1 MPLKPTQPPKPQ
13 PPPPPNLQN
22 HWPHLLQISIG
33 SKDLHLSLA
42 IHAFLIKTS
51 SKDHIFECNNLI
63 NLYSKFERPVDAQ
76 RVFDGMPT
84 RNAITWTSLMNG
96 YSLTGDNGTVC
107 RIAFEMHGFGEVFN
121 EHVCSLVLRA
131 CASLSD
137 RVRGEQIHSMVI
149 KNRLDADAF
158 VGTSLFSMYSRTGLL
173 DEAEKTFESIVG
185 IDVRCLNS
193 MILEYG
199 RAGDGERAIQVFRDL
214 LEFDLGID
222 EYTFMNALSACVGVA
237 EGKQLHNLCIKHGCL
252 HEISVVNAVVT
263 MYGKHGLVEEAERV
277 FQGMEE
283 RNLVSWTAMLSAYL
297 KTGFPLK
304 AIDWFARMIALED
317 LGFDSSCFATVLD
330 ACAECKNFESLVQ
343 VHGLVIKLSYS
354 LDDFICT
361 ALIDAYVQ
369 CGNLGAARLVFN
381 GLTTLNIAPFNAILA
396 GEADEDDFMRLF
408 NRVRSSGVQ
417 PDWVTFTRVL
427 SLVAHRTS
435 LITGECMH
443 CYIFKAGFHEHID
456 VDNALITMYTKCGSI
471 ERARQIFIG
480 MERRDSVTYNAMISG
495 YAVHGRGKDALTLL
509 RRMETDG
516 LRPDEVSLVAV
527 LQACAY
533 SGLFEDGFRLFS
545 DMKKRCL
552 IEPGIEHENCMV
564 DLLCRS
570 GRLMEAM
577 DFAEESRFRD
587 SSLLWRTLVNGCR
600 LRRNTKFGRIAS
612 ERLISLAP
620 SEAASYILTS
630 NMYSMGGM
638 LEEAAKART
647 MMTDRELKKETGCS
661 WIEIDNHIHHFV
673 ARGDG
678 NSESEEF
685 PVKLEEL

>member
-1 MPLKPTQPPKPQ
+1 
-13 PPPPPNLQN
+13 
-22 HWPHLLQISIG
+22 
-33 SKDLHLSLA
+33 
-42 IHAFLIKTS
+42 
-51 SKDHIFECNNLI
+51 
-63 NLYSKFERPVDAQ
+63 
-76 RVFDGMPT
+76 
-84 RNAITWTSLMNG
+84 MNG
-96 YSLTGDNGTVC
+96 YSLIGDNGTVC
-107 RIAFEMHGFGEVFN
+107 RIAFEMHGFEEVFN
-121 EHVCSLVLRA
+121 EHACSLVLRA
-131 CASLSD
+131 CASLGD

-149 KNRLDADAF
+149 KNGLDADAF

-193 MILEYG
+193 NDFGVWESRG
-199 RAGDGERAIQVFRDL
+199 WGEGD
-214 LEFDLGID
+214 
-222 EYTFMNALSACVGVA
+222 SGVSRF
-237 EGKQLHNLCIKHGCL
+237 HGCL
-252 HEISVVNAVVT
+252 HEISVANAVVT

-283 RNLVSWTAMLSAYL
+283 RNLVTWTAMLSVYL

-304 AIDWFARMIALED
+304 AIDWFARMIVVL
-317 LGFDSSCFATVLD
+317 LTVLD

-343 VHGLVIKLSYS
+343 VHGLVIKLSYI
-354 LDDFICT
+354 LDDFVCT

-369 CGNLGAARLVFN
+369 CENLGAARLVFD
-381 GLTTLNIAPFNAILA
+381 GLATLNIAPFNAILA
-396 GEADEDDFMRLF
+396 GEADEDDFMHLF
-408 NRVRSSGVQ
+408 NRVRLSGVQ
-417 PDWVTFTRVL
+417 PDWL
-427 SLVAHRTS
+427 GGSL
-435 LITGECMH
+435 H
-443 CYIFKAGFHEHID
+443 CYIFKSGFCEHID
-456 VDNALITMYTKCGSI
+456 VGNALITMYAKCGSI
-471 ERARQIFIG
+471 EQARQIFIG

-495 YAVHGRGKDALTLL
+495 YGVHGRGKDALTLL
-509 RRMETDG
+509 QRMETDG
-516 LRPDEVSLVAV
+516 LRPDEVSLVAA

-533 SGLFEDGFRLFS
+533 SGLFEDGFHLFS

-577 DFAEESRFRD
+577 DFAAESRFRD

-600 LRRNTKFGRIAS
+600 LRRNTKIGRIAS

-620 SEAASYILTS
+620 GKAASYILTS

-638 LEEAAKART
+638 SKEAAKARM

-673 ARGDG
+673 ARWDG

>member
-1 MPLKPTQPPKPQ
+1 
-13 PPPPPNLQN
+13 
-22 HWPHLLQISIG
+22 
-33 SKDLHLSLA
+33 
-42 IHAFLIKTS
+42 
-51 SKDHIFECNNLI
+51 
-63 NLYSKFERPVDAQ
+63 
-76 RVFDGMPT
+76 
-84 RNAITWTSLMNG
+84 MNG
-96 YSLTGDNGTVC
+96 YSLIGDNGTVC

-121 EHVCSLVLRA
+121 EHACSLVLRA
-131 CASLSD
+131 CASLGD

-149 KNRLDADAF
+149 KNGLDADAF
-158 VGTSLFSMYSRTGLL
+158 VGTSLFAMYSRTGLL
-173 DEAEKTFESIVG
+173 DKAEKTFESIVG
-185 IDVRCLNS
+185 VDVRCLNS
-193 MILEYG
+193 NDFG
-199 RAGDGERAIQVFRDL
+199 
-214 LEFDLGID
+214 
-222 EYTFMNALSACVGVA
+222 
-237 EGKQLHNLCIKHGCL
+237 HGCL
-252 HEISVVNAVVT
+252 HEISVANAVVT

-277 FQGMEE
+277 FQGME
-283 RNLVSWTAMLSAYL
+283 RNLVTWTAMLSTYL

-304 AIDWFARMIALED
+304 AIDWFARMITLD
-317 LGFDSSCFATVLD
+317 DRGFDSSCFATVLD

-343 VHGLVIKLSYS
+343 VHGLVIKLSYI
-354 LDDFICT
+354 LDDFVCT

-369 CGNLGAARLVFN
+369 CGNLRAARLVFD
-381 GLTTLNIAPFNAILA
+381 GLTTLSIAPFNAILA

-408 NRVRSSGVQ
+408 NWVRSSGVQ

-427 SLVAHRTS
+427 SLAAHRTS

-456 VDNALITMYTKCGSI
+456 VGNALITMYAKCGSI
-471 ERARQIFIG
+471 EQARQIFIG

-495 YAVHGRGKDALTLL
+495 YALHGRGKDALTLL

-516 LRPDEVSLVAV
+516 LRPDEVSLVAA

-533 SGLFEDGFRLFS
+533 SGLFEDGFLLFS

-600 LRRNTKFGRIAS
+600 LRRNMKIGRIAS

-620 SEAASYILTS
+620 GEAASYILTS

-638 LEEAAKART
+638 SEEAAKART

-678 NSESEEF
+678 NLESEEF